1 MVETVGTLDGRTL
14 DREREV
20 PKEYSYVDLVW
31 PVTGVCGHVTS
42 RTMRTTIGVVGATH
56 GVEDWTAAP
65 TLRQLTAGKIFC
77 LDFDEHIECV
87 TDLD

>member
-1 MVETVGTLDGRTL
+1 
-14 DREREV
+14 
-20 PKEYSYVDLVW
+20 VW

-77 LDFDEHIECV
+77 LDLKIIDEHTECV
-87 TDLD
+87 KDLRNL